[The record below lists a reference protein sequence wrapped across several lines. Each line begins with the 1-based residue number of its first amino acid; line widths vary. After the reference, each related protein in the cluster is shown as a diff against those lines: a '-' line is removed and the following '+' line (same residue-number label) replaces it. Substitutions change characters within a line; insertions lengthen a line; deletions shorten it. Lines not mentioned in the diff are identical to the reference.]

1 MSEVTRQELVRVLVR
16 HGIRDQRI
24 LDAFAKVPREEFVSA
39 ELAHFAYEDRP
50 LPIGEEQTISQPYVV
65 AWMAELAG
73 LEPHH
78 RVLEVGCGSGYAAA
92 ILAELVADVYAIE
105 VRESLASRA
114 TQRLERLGYR
124 NIHVRC
130 GDGTLG
136 WPEHSPYDAIL
147 VSAAAPG
154 IPEALYQQLATGG
167 RLILPMGPELW
178 WQDLYRVTKKA
189 DGERCE
195 EKLGSVAFVPLI
207 GAQGWAGRRR

>member
-1 MSEVTRQELVRVLVR
+1 MSGTSRAELVRVLAR

-24 LDAFAKVPREEFVSA
+24 LDAFARVPREEFVA
-39 ELAHFAYEDRP
+39 ADLVDVAYEDRP

-65 AWMAELAG
+65 AWMAEAAN

-92 ILAELVADVYAIE
+92 ILAELVAEVYAIE
-105 VRESLASRA
+105 VREPLATKA
-114 TQRLERLGYR
+114 ADRLARLGYR
-124 NIHVRC
+124 NVHVRC
-130 GDGTLG
+130 GDGSLG

-154 IPEALYQQLATGG
+154 IPEALYEQLALGG

-178 WQDLYRVTKKA
+178 WQDLYRITKKA
-189 DGERCE
+189 DGERE
-195 EKLGSVAFVPLI
+195 QNKLGSVAFVPLI
-207 GAQGWAGRRR
+207 GAEGWGRRRR